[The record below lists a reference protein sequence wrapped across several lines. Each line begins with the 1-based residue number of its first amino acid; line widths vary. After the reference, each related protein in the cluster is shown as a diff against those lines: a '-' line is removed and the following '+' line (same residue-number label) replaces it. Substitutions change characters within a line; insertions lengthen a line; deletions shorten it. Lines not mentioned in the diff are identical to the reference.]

1 MWGYSLPFIN
11 RIKTTIPYLF
21 ASKAHRTMWSIGVV
35 AVLVTT
41 SLSGLQ
47 ARNTEPPSYNT
58 AKSTEINQPSAT
70 TQTPGQSSIVETMTS
85 TSSPADQSQS
95 TSSVRVNDQ
104 TIPIPPNG
112 SVHKTIQSDNGQTKL
127 NVSVDASSSA
137 LSNTSSSVQ
146 LNVSSQQETTI
157 DNSE

>member
-1 MWGYSLPFIN
+1 MWGYSLPFIH

-21 ASKAHRTMWSIGVV
+21 ASKAHRTMWGIGVV

-47 ARNTEPPSYNT
+47 ARNTDQSSYDM
-58 AKSTEINQPSAT
+58 AKSIKLNQPSAST
-70 TQTPGQSSIVETMTS
+70 KTPGQSSTVETITN
-85 TSSPADQSQS
+85 TSSPGQSQS
-95 TSSVRVNDQ
+95 TTNVRVNDQ

-127 NVSVDASSSA
+127 NVSVDVSSSA
-137 LSNTSSSVQ
+137 QSTTSSSVQ